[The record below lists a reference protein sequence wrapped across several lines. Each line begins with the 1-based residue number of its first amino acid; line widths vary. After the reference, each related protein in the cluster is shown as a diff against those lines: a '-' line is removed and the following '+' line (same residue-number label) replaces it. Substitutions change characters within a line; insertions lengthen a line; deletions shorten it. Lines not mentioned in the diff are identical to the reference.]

1 MDCLVDAVGGVD
13 VDDADGFGL
22 ALAVQPGVGL
32 FVEFQ
37 APGGGVPDHDVAA
50 CLEVES
56 VAG

>member
-1 MDCLVDAVGGVD
+1 MVDAVGGVD